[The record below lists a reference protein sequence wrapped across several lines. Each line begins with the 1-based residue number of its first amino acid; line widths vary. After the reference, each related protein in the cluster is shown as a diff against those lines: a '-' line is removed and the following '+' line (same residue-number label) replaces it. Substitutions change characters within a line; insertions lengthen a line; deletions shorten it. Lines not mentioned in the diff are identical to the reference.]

1 MLQNSVVN
9 TNKILTSTTH
19 STPFDDTTDADLKN
33 IGIMF
38 TCPVNRLIN
47 AYKQMYKHVENKP
60 SFRDFYSHPNRVNL
74 YSKLFT
80 NMKLDGIG
88 LIAID
93 TYMLKSLLLAEE
105 WLDIEIGRFRYEAI
119 ARRVN
124 VDISADD
131 FNNITALHA
140 ADIALFNEAKKIF
153 VARWEQLINKKQ
165 CITDKNKK
173 LVIHVGPPKTGTSA
187 IQYWFKKNRESLLNE
202 GILYPEHNI
211 DGNNIS
217 SGNVDCLI
225 TNRLNNESAH
235 YDHSKA
241 RKVIQEL
248 NESAADMLLLSS
260 EHFFYYLPWL
270 FAYLPNAE
278 FIFYVRHPL
287 SALESGYHQQVK
299 RHKYTRPFAMP
310 SKISFQQLDI
320 LTKVAREFSPKLLIS
335 YFDEK
340 LFYNGSLIS
349 DFLHLL
355 PQKSNITANVER
367 VNSQYCHEAIELMRF
382 CNHFASNDVLARL
395 DKFLQEYS
403 QSQSSFSYITKNDV
417 NTFSSNMQYQAKLLA
432 EQVPQLKID
441 KMIQLIANYA
451 PRGNLQAQYEELDF
465 SDIIAELKSKDLLLV
480 AKLMDEIDKKFISEH
495 FLIVELLTLTMK
507 EKLLLKAKKVFSFA
521 FKSN

>member
-1 MLQNSVVN
+1 
-9 TNKILTSTTH
+9 
-19 STPFDDTTDADLKN
+19 
-33 IGIMF
+33 
-38 TCPVNRLIN
+38 
-47 AYKQMYKHVENKP
+47 MYKHIESKP
-60 SFRDFYSHPNRVNL
+60 SFKDFYSHPNRVNL

-80 NMKLDGIG
+80 NMKLDSIG

-93 TYMLKSLLLAEE
+93 TCVVKSLLLAED

-119 ARRVN
+119 TARVN

-165 CITDKNKK
+165 CITHKNKK

-187 IQYWFKKNRESLLNE
+187 IQYWFKKNRESLISE
-202 GILYPEHNI
+202 GILYPEHNL

-225 TNRLNNESAH
+225 TNRTESESAH

-241 RKVIQEL
+241 RKVMQEL
-248 NESAADMLLLSS
+248 NDSTADMLLLSS

-320 LTKVAREFSPKLLIS
+320 LTKMAKEFSPKLLIS

-340 LFYNGSLIS
+340 LFHNGSLIN

-355 PQKSNITANVER
+355 PKKSNITANVER
-367 VNSQYCHEAIELMRF
+367 INSQYCHEAIELMRF
-382 CNHFASNDVLARL
+382 CNHFASNDLLARL

-403 QSQSSFSYITKNDV
+403 QSQPSFSYITKTDV
-417 NTFSSNMQYQAKLLA
+417 NNFSSDMQHQAKLLA
-432 EQVPQLKID
+432 KQVPQLRLE
-441 KMIQLIANYA
+441 KMMQIITNYA
-451 PRGNLQAQYEELDF
+451 PRENEAQHEELDF
-465 SDIIAELKSKDLLLV
+465 SDIIAKLKSKDLLLV
-480 AKLMDEIDKKFISEH
+480 KKLIDEIDNKYISEH
-495 FLIVELLTLTMK
+495 FSIVELLALTIK
-507 EKLLLKAKKVFSFA
+507 EKLLLKARKVFFLA
-521 FKSN
+521 FKSS